1 MNPKRLGLPSIQRQS
16 QAARA
21 IRFLAACFTIGVWVA
36 IGVLIDQPHVIWR
49 FVAHDD
55 EITRLIIKAT
65 CKTGGQVAHAEAIM
79 RGGTIIG
86 AFAEGGVQE
95 RRPDYDGGIF
105 AFEQLIALPVTVEIQ
120 AKFEHYMRSPNVMGE
135 KYDYFGLFDFVQLV
149 GDWHQSHKAF
159 CSTLITDAARW
170 DNMIFKH
177 ALPIHAHGVSPVM
190 LQQMTLCRDDAKII
204 TRDDPIFIAH
214 ISAEK
219 TGG

>member
-1 MNPKRLGLPSIQRQS
+1 MS
-16 QAARA
+16 
-21 IRFLAACFTIGVWVA
+21 
-36 IGVLIDQPHVIWR
+36 DQPHVIWR

-55 EITRLIIKAT
+55 EITRLIIAAT

-95 RRPDYDGGIF
+95 RRLDYDGGKF
-105 AFEQLIALPVTVEIQ
+105 AFEQLIALPVTAEVQ
-120 AKFEHYMRSPNVMGE
+120 AKFEHYLRSPEVQKV

-177 ALPIHAHGVSPVM
+177 AFPIHAHGVSPVM
-190 LQQMTLCRDDAKII
+190 LQQMTLARDDALII
-204 TRDDPIFIAH
+204 TRDDPIYKAH
-214 ISAEK
+214 ISKGLEK
-219 TGG
+219 IGA